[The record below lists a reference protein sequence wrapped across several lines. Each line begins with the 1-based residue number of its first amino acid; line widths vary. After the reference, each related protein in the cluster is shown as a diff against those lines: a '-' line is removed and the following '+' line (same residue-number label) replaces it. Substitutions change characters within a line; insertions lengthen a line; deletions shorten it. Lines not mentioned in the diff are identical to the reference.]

1 MTKWGKRLFS
11 VAFSF
16 MFLFI
21 SIGYAQIADTL
32 TVNGTLNLE
41 EYMGVVITSIEE
53 VTAETAN
60 LKSDGCSYLIPTNVL
75 NTVTLTQRNATIK
88 YKITVHNKSPKYK
101 YAYKGLVC
109 DPALDGYNNNLYSA
123 ATNNTTFTVKT
134 TNENGG
140 TFSVGTAISPGE
152 TLTFYATYTF
162 GRNVATNTQMKF
174 LLNYNF
180 GVHVDSMGEMA
191 VEKTLG
197 AFAAALNNDE
207 QYSDL
212 ITNIDNKYAGQ
223 GWQANYIGNVNGSNS
238 EDTETI
244 KRILGEGLT
253 LEIEGVTKNVTVMIK
268 RTNVDDDERTG
279 DAYKA
284 VQTEWVT
291 NNNGTWWNPSDDFQE
306 EVIKSTTTGKGCEM
320 TIYMTSNDLDRVVEA
335 GEYNNKDYAEVYV
348 AVFTCTNDGVI
359 NDDGSTNMTSEWY
372 QIGEIYYGYAPIVAY
387 DGTGG
392 GTGSFITD
400 DWTTIKKTY
409 KVTEN
414 YSYTINDGNGRG
426 GNGVEDIREVLSTK
440 DTNANNEFYNLRNRS
455 SQAIAYIDA
464 NPSYFEHA
472 EYVPH
477 VEKLRTV
484 FAKANAIVIDNNTT
498 RADIIQI
505 LKELENAVYP
515 FKGYIT

>member
-11 VAFSF
+11 IAFSF

-41 EYMGVVITSIEE
+41 EYMGVVITSVEE
-53 VTAETAN
+53 VTAETKN
-60 LKSDGCSYLIPTNVL
+60 LNSEGLSYIVPTNL
-75 NTVTLTQRNATIK
+75 INTVTLTQRNASIK
-88 YKITVHNKSPKYK
+88 YKITVYNKSPKYK

-109 DPALDGYNNNLYSA
+109 DSALDGYNNDLYSQIA
-123 ATNNTTFTVKT
+123 NNSKFTVST
-134 TNENGG
+134 TKADGS
-140 TFSVGTAISPGE
+140 TFAVGTAIEPGE

-162 GRNVATNTQMKF
+162 GRNVATNTQVKF
-174 LLNYNF
+174 FLNYNF

-223 GWQANYIGNVNGSNS
+223 DWQANYIGNVNGSNT
-238 EDTETI
+238 EDTETV

-253 LEIEGVTKNVTVMIK
+253 LTIDGVTKNVTVMIK
-268 RTNVDDDERTG
+268 RTNVDDDNSTG

-291 NNNGTWWNPSDDFQE
+291 NNNGTWWNPNDDYEE
-306 EVIKSTTTGKGCEM
+306 EVIKSTTTAQGCEM

-335 GEYNNKDYAEVYV
+335 GEYSDKDYAEVYV

-359 NDDGSTNMTSEWY
+359 NADGSTNMTSEWY

-387 DGTGG
+387 DGTAG
-392 GTGSFITD
+392 GTGSFVTD
-400 DWTTIKKTY
+400 DWTTIQKTY

-426 GNGVEDIREVLSTK
+426 GNGVEDIREVLGTK
-440 DTNANNEFYNLRNRS
+440 DANANNEFYNLRNKANE
-455 SQAIAYIDA
+455 AIAYIDA
-464 NPSYFEHA
+464 NKSYFEHA

-477 VEKLRTV
+477 VEKLRSV
-484 FAKANAIVIDNNTT
+484 FEKANGIVVNNGTT
-498 RADIIQI
+498 RADLIQI
-505 LKELENAVYP
+505 LKELENAIYP
-515 FKGYIT
+515 FERYIT